1 MGVMNIQS
9 HLKVIKEEPI
19 TINSFKLLNFVGSGG
34 FSQVYKAKFLK
45 TRRLFAIKK
54 ISKLK
59 VYKKNAVNH
68 VNEEKEILSEL
79 FHPFIIN
86 LYCSFQD
93 ENNLYFVMDYL
104 GGGDLRYYILNGKK
118 FKEKQIKFI
127 LACIFV
133 GLEYIHSKKIIH
145 RDLKPENL
153 IFDDKGY
160 LHICDFGI
168 SIREDDNMENIK
180 KIGTKGFIA
189 PEGNNTYL
197 SDLYSIGVILY
208 EIIFG
213 KVYDKNIDMDII
225 KEEMKNK
232 EFSDDLYQLLSGLL
246 QKNPNERLGY
256 DNDVLDC
263 MNHPFF
269 KDFDFYKLKKQS
281 MLSPIFPKYEP
292 INYTK
297 KVKITSDKISE
308 FSTIDSSI
316 DDFSNFDYVCYNK
329 VFHKDYNTIDNDFKF
344 RISRFPRTSS
354 CENLFNSPTK
364 SNINKI
370 FYSTKKNFNQSI
382 DYNYN
387 NNNNCNSNRSIFT
400 SSKKCNNK
408 IFCQIKN
415 RVCSGINLFKNLNNE
430 KTERP
435 MGRTSSI
442 KLPNVFQN
450 KKFVNGKL
458 LIISKH
464 NNIDKIKLFK
474 KKL

>member
-9 HLKVIKEEPI
+9 HLKIIKEEPI
-19 TINSFKLLNFVGSGG
+19 TINNFKILNFIGSGG

-54 ISKLK
+54 IPKLK
-59 VYKKNAVNH
+59 VYKKNAVNC

-79 FHPFIIN
+79 FNPFIIN

-127 LACIFV
+127 LGCIFL

-168 SIREDDNMENIK
+168 SIREDDDMENIK

-189 PEGNNTYL
+189 PEGNYTHL

-208 EIIFG
+208 EIIFC
-213 KVYDKNIDMDII
+213 KLYDKNIDINVI
-225 KEEMKNK
+225 KEEMMNK
-232 EFSDDLYQLLSGLL
+232 DFSYNLYDLLISLLE
-246 QKNPNERLGY
+246 KNPNERLGC
-256 DNDVLDC
+256 NNGVIDC
-263 MNHPFF
+263 MNHAFF
-269 KDFDFYKLKKQS
+269 KDFDFNKLKKQS
-281 MLSPIFPKYEP
+281 MISPIIPKYEP
-292 INYTK
+292 SNYVK
-297 KVKITSDKISE
+297 KLKITDEKISE
-308 FSTIDSSI
+308 LSTIDSSI
-316 DDFSNFDYVCYNK
+316 DDFSNFDYICYNK
-329 VFHKDYNTIDNDFKF
+329 ALYKDYNAIDSDLKF
-344 RISRFPRTSS
+344 RISKFQRTSS
-354 CENLFNSPTK
+354 CENIFNSSTK
-364 SNINKI
+364 SNVNKINKI
-370 FYSTKKNFNQSI
+370 FYSSKKNFNQSI
-382 DYNYN
+382 DSNYN
-387 NNNNCNSNRSIFT
+387 SSNRSVFS
-400 SSKKCNNK
+400 SSKKPYNK
-408 IFCQIKN
+408 FFYHVKN
-415 RVCSGINLFKNLNNE
+415 RACSGINLFKNLYNE
-430 KTERP
+430 KTERSI
-435 MGRTSSI
+435 GRTSSI

-450 KKFVNGKL
+450 KKFVNGNL
-458 LIISKH
+458 LILSKH
-464 NNIDKIKLFK
+464 NIIDKIQLLK

>member
-1 MGVMNIQS
+1 MNIQS
-9 HLKVIKEEPI
+9 HLKVLKEEPI

-34 FSQVYKAKFLK
+34 FSQVYKAKLLK

-68 VNEEKEILSEL
+68 VIEEKEILSEL

-118 FKEKQIKFI
+118 FKEKQIKFM
-127 LACIFV
+127 LACILV

-180 KIGTKGFIA
+180 RIGTKGFIA

-197 SDLYSIGVILY
+197 SDLYSVGVILY

-263 MNHPFF
+263 MNHSFF

-292 INYTK
+292 ANYTK
-297 KVKITSDKISE
+297 KVKVTSDKISE

-344 RISRFPRTSS
+344 RISKFPRTSS

-387 NNNNCNSNRSIFT
+387 NNNNSNNSNRSIFT

-458 LIISKH
+458 LIVSKY